1 MTHFYFC
8 CHHQKTCNVRWTKRM
23 SLFVWIC
30 ELNKFSITTWK
41 WSLTS
46 SKSSVNV
53 QMKLVGPMIIFSKC
67 KILVASAYEN
77 LELSH
82 LKFSQFFDMIHS
94 QQIAIPSLR
103 HFLKYYLLYSCIQ
116 KRSPCLITKHLAM
129 LLARW

>member
-1 MTHFYFC
+1 
-8 CHHQKTCNVRWTKRM
+8 
-23 SLFVWIC
+23 
-30 ELNKFSITTWK
+30 
-41 WSLTS
+41 
-46 SKSSVNV
+46 
-53 QMKLVGPMIIFSKC
+53 MKLVGPRKLFSQR

-103 HFLKYYLLYSCIQ
+103 HFLKYYLLYSYIQ
-116 KRSPCLITKHLAM
+116 KRSPCLIMKHLAM